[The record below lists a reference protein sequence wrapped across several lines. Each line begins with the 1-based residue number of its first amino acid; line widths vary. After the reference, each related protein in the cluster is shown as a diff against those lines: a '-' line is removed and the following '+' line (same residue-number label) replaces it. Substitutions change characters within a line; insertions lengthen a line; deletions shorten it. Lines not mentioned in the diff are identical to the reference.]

1 MEIGKQIK
9 KYRSELSLSQ
19 EDFADK
25 IFVTRQTVSN
35 WENDKSYP
43 DINSLV
49 LMSEVFGISL
59 DTLVKGDIEK
69 MQEEIKKEDIE
80 YFNKANRWLTAAFIW
95 DFLMLVP
102 LVKLFDIWGAVIYAI
117 VFVIGF
123 IFAVKVEKQKKKL
136 DIQTYK
142 EINAF
147 IDGKRLDEIEKQRE
161 IAKRPY
167 QKILLAIGCAVAAFL
182 LTYLFAVI
190 FKLDI

>member
-1 MEIGKQIK
+1 MEIGTQIK

-19 EDFADK
+19 EEFADK

-35 WENDKSYP
+35 WENDKSNP

-95 DFLMLVP
+95 DFFMLVP
-102 LVKLFDIWGAVIYAI
+102 LINFFDIWVAVIYTI
-117 VFVIGF
+117 VFIFGF

-147 IDGKRLDEIEKQRE
+147 IEGKCLDEIEKQRE

-182 LTYLFAVI
+182 LTYFLAVI
-190 FKLDI
+190 FKLKI